1 MSLAYRQYYCSAYG
15 YYYRLLLSVAMI
27 PYAVIRACF
36 ICVLLSF
43 ILLNVIVLRPQ
54 NVIFPIKLLLKE
66 LLNKKSKNTLL
77 CTDIHSEVVRT
88 KLRAQ
93 NAKTPIRAD

>member
-54 NVIFPIKLLLKE
+54 NVIFPIKLLPKRIAQQE
-66 LLNKKSKNTLL
+66 EQE
-77 CTDIHSEVVRT
+77 HFVVY
-88 KLRAQ
+88 
-93 NAKTPIRAD
+93 